1 MLKKLRSLFAHP
13 FTRGTRRVIRRAV
26 ATCAVILSVAI
37 VSSVSVDLG
46 PALRRQAENAG
57 STFIE
62 RPMHIGRLS
71 VHLWRGVFVVEDFVI
86 DGLTPGSRPFL
97 TAKRIDVSMPWSSMF
112 HREVVFDAIEMT
124 DWDMYVE
131 LYPDGRHN
139 FPKFTRDTPDRKST
153 RLNSS
158 H

>member
-13 FTRGTRRVIRRAV
+13 FTRGTRLVVRRAV

-46 PALRRQAENAG
+46 PALRHQAETAG
-57 STFIE
+57 SNFIK

-97 TAKRIDVSMPWSSMF
+97 TAKRIDVSMPWS
-112 HREVVFDAIEMT
+112 T
-124 DWDMYVE
+124 
-131 LYPDGRHN
+131 
-139 FPKFTRDTPDRKST
+139 DRKST